1 MITNDTFPRAP
12 THVRSWSPDHPLFAQ
27 ISATAGRGITAL
39 RFRCRGSRNFMYVI
53 LGFGHES
60 GNGAENLQSNRKSGA
75 RSWHPWA
82 MDKSAKL
89 SLKTDRDDVRIM
101 TLQAHILEQQNH
113 HPQASGTFSWILSAL
128 SISAKIIADKVR
140 RARLENVLGSVGTE
154 NVQGEVQQKLDVLA
168 NDVLLR
174 TLGGREGVAIVAS
187 EENEEPVILRE
198 EGEGV
203 PRYCVLFDP
212 LDGSSNLD
220 ICGGVGTIFSI
231 LEYNGGSSA
240 QDSLLQTGA
249 RQIAAGYV
257 LYGSS
262 TVFVL
267 TIGKGVDMFVLD
279 PSIGAFMRVERNL
292 RIPRGNK
299 TYSVNEG
306 NRKSFPDC
314 YQRYLDWAQSNNYS
328 GRYAGAM
335 VADVHRI
342 LLKGGVFLYPPT
354 KKAPDGKLRLMY
366 EANPMAM
373 IIEQAG
379 GKAFAAPGQ
388 RIMDIEPIAIHQR
401 TPVILGATDQ
411 VALVLAHLEKK

>member
-1 MITNDTFPRAP
+1 MNTSTTP
-12 THVRSWSPDHPLFAQ
+12 TPP
-27 ISATAGRGITAL
+27 
-39 RFRCRGSRNFMYVI
+39 
-53 LGFGHES
+53 S
-60 GNGAENLQSNRKSGA
+60 G
-75 RSWHPWA
+75 
-82 MDKSAKL
+82 
-89 SLKTDRDDVRIM
+89 RDDVRIT
-101 TLQAHILEQQNH
+101 TLQSHILSEQAQ
-113 HPQASGTFSWILSAL
+113 HPHTGGTFSWILSAL

-168 NDVLLR
+168 NDVLMG

-187 EENEEPVILRE
+187 EENEEPVILRD
-198 EGEGV
+198 EGPGI

-220 ICGGVGTIFSI
+220 VCGGVGTIFSI
-231 LEYNGGSSA
+231 LAHTGQGRRA
-240 QDSLLQTGA
+240 HDSLLQTGS

-257 LYGSS
+257 IYGSS

-267 TIGKGVDMFVLD
+267 TLGKGVDMFVLD
-279 PSIGAFMRVERNL
+279 PGIGAFMRVERNL
-292 RIPRGNK
+292 KIPSGNK

-306 NRKSFPDC
+306 NRKSFPEG
-314 YQRYLDWAQSNNYS
+314 YQRYLDWAQSNGYS
-328 GRYAGAM
+328 SRYAGAM

-354 KKAPDGKLRLMY
+354 EKSPDGKLRLMY

-379 GKAFAAPGQ
+379 GKTMASAKQ
-388 RIMDIEPIAIHQR
+388 RVLDIRPTAIHQR
-401 TPVILGATDQ
+401 TPVILGSADQ
-411 VALVLAHLEKK
+411 VDLVTAQL

>member
-1 MITNDTFPRAP
+1 MN
-12 THVRSWSPDHPLFAQ
+12 
-27 ISATAGRGITAL
+27 TAGDEL
-39 RFRCRGSRNFMYVI
+39 
-53 LGFGHES
+53 
-60 GNGAENLQSNRKSGA
+60 
-75 RSWHPWA
+75 
-82 MDKSAKL
+82 
-89 SLKTDRDDVRIM
+89 RIM
-101 TLQAHILEQQNH
+101 TLQAHILEQQAD
-113 HPQASGTFSWILSAL
+113 HPEARGTFSWILSAL

-140 RARLENVLGSVGTE
+140 RARLENVLGSVGSE

-168 NDVLLR
+168 NEVLLR

-198 EGEGV
+198 DNQGV

-220 ICGGVGTIFSI
+220 VCGGVGTIFSI
-231 LEYNGGSSA
+231 LAHDGRGQRSE
-240 QDSLLQTGA
+240 DSLLQAGA
-249 RQIAAGYV
+249 RQICAGYV

-267 TIGKGVDMFVLD
+267 TIGTGVDMFVLD

-292 RIPRGNK
+292 RIPPGNK

-306 NRKSFPDC
+306 NRTTFPAG
-314 YQRYLDWAQSNNYS
+314 YRRYLDWAQNNGYS
-328 GRYAGAM
+328 SRYAGAM

-354 KKAPDGKLRLMY
+354 QKSPDGKLRLMY

-373 IIEQAG
+373 IVEQAG
-379 GKAFAAPGQ
+379 GKAVADAGADR
-388 RIMDIEPIAIHQR
+388 RILDIQPSAIHQR
-401 TPVILGATDQ
+401 TPVILGAADQ
-411 VALVLAHLEKK
+411 VDAVLAHLARD